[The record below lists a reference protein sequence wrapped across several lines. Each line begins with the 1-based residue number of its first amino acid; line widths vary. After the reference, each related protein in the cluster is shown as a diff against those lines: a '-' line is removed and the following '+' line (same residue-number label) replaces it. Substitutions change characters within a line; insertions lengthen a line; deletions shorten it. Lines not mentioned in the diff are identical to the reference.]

1 MKFTVSQTALSD
13 AIAVVMKG
21 IAPSSTLPI
30 LSGVLVR
37 ADDGVLEFQTS
48 NYTISIRH
56 RIAARVDEPGQMVIP
71 CKMLSNICKTLPDA
85 PITFELDER
94 QVTLTCERST
104 FRLNTL
110 DAGDFPE
117 FPAIAL
123 ERSVELPANILTEM
137 VGRVWRVTSTDKNRP
152 VLNGVYMTVENNT
165 IRLVA
170 TDSYRLA
177 VCDTQVETS
186 SLEGS
191 FELNVPADA
200 FNDALAITGG
210 QGNIVIGSTDT
221 QVVFMA
227 GDTTYVAR
235 RIEGVYPNYKALLPA
250 TCATTVNIN
259 VEDLNAALKRVS
271 TVAQTNSAVK
281 FDISAETGS
290 IMLSAISNDQDA
302 ATATIGATID
312 GPSGVIAFNY
322 HYIFGCL
329 NALPRE
335 KEITLELQS
344 YTQAGVFKSYDKINY
359 LYLVMPVRI

>member
-1 MKFTVSQTALSD
+1 MKFTVSQSALSD
-13 AIAVVMKG
+13 AITVVMKG
-21 IAPSSTLPI
+21 IAAASTLPI

-37 ADDGVLEFQTS
+37 ASDGVIEFQTS

-56 RIAARVDEPGQMVIP
+56 RIAARVDEDGQMVIP

-85 PITFELDER
+85 PVSFELVER
-94 QVTLTCERST
+94 QVNISCEKSS

-117 FPAIAL
+117 FPAFAL
-123 ERSVELPANILTEM
+123 ERSVELPANVLTEM
-137 VGRVWRVTSTDKNRP
+137 VNRVWRVTSTDKNRP

-191 FELNVPADA
+191 FELNVPAAA
-200 FNDALAITGG
+200 FNDALSITGG
-210 QGNIVIGSTDT
+210 QGTILVGSTDT
-221 QVVFMA
+221 QVVFVA
-227 GDTTYVAR
+227 GNTTYVSR
-235 RIEGVYPNYKALLPA
+235 RIEGTYPNYKALLPPTCSA
-250 TCATTVNIN
+250 TVKID
-259 VEDLNAALKRVS
+259 VEALSAALKRVAV
-271 TVAQTNSAVK
+271 VAQANSAVK
-281 FDISAETGS
+281 FEISAETGTVG
-290 IMLSAISNDQDA
+290 LSAISNDQDVA
-302 ATATIGATID
+302 NETVDARIEGA
-312 GPSGVIAFNY
+312 SGVIAFNY
-322 HYIFGCL
+322 HYIFDCL
-329 NALPRE
+329 NVLGKE

-344 YTQAGVFKSYDKINY
+344 YDKAGVFKSYDKINY